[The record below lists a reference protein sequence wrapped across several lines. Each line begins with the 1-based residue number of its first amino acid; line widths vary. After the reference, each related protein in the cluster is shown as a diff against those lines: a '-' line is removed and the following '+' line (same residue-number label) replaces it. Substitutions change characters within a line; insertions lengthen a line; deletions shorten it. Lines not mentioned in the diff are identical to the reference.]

1 MGNHLTGTVVV
12 NAVDGDGTFYHLQ
25 YDDKMS
31 ENVVV
36 TMTAEGGCKDDTS
49 WWYRYSPDGT
59 VSRSGGGNG
68 WEAP

>member
-1 MGNHLTGTVVV
+1 
-12 NAVDGDGTFYHLQ
+12 
-25 YDDKMS
+25 MS

-68 WEAP
+68 WEAQ